1 MCMGV
6 SIVIYVAD
14 AHYDG
19 VTCAE
24 ETSYTSYFLR
34 ALHISTFRAYS
45 GN

>member
-1 MCMGV
+1 MGV
-6 SIVIYVAD
+6 GIVIYVAD

-24 ETSYTSYFLR
+24 EASYASYFLP
-34 ALHISTFRAYS
+34 ALHISGFKAYC